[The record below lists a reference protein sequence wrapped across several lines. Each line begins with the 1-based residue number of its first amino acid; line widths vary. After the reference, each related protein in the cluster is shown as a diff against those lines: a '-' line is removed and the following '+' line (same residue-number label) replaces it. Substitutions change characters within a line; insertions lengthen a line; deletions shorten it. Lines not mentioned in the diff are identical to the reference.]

1 MGCCRKDK
9 QKTATTKKNDKT
21 KTIQTTKAEKKKST
35 TNNKEKTIIDDKNH
49 EIVAKIIEQTK
60 ENTIQQKS
68 PSSPSTNDDIFPTDN
83 ISPVKT
89 FDELKSSVGRHTKP
103 ISILLFHGQYCPFS
117 KRTIPDL
124 RRWARDNKDRIY
136 LYEANVEHATNLI
149 EYYHVRTIP
158 TLLAFEGKNLLV
170 PIWQRTASNVLSTI
184 ETAESMEIESEPDQL
199 EEILQRKL
207 NDSNNVPIVLNKK
220 GSKTNPTSNE
230 NKQEQYILIVDND
243 RPNADRSV
251 RNGSDSKRKIDQ
263 SYSIKSLASSQH
275 SSYAWNQSV
284 SSVENKSETTEL
296 IAEYRGRM
304 VSQTTFSITSSDNLL
319 KKKFRLDEYFNEKK
333 SLDDS
338 TQQIHL
344 SKSNEIFYQ
353 KHYNNPDEDHLSSSS
368 SYDRFS
374 TLIHPYMK
382 NAIAHPFNQEE
393 KLCILYFG
401 PNHCRGFEDNL
412 LLNKTS
418 SKLSLLTLK
427 SHVLIED

>member
-1 MGCCRKDK
+1 MRFTPEILPHAFLFHRF
-9 QKTATTKKNDKT
+9 Q
-21 KTIQTTKAEKKKST
+21 
-35 TNNKEKTIIDDKNH
+35 KEKTIIDDKKH
-49 EIVAKIIEQTK
+49 EIVAKLIEQTK
-60 ENTIQQKS
+60 ENTIQQKP
-68 PSSPSTNDDIFPTDN
+68 PSSSSTDDNILSTDN
-83 ISPVKT
+83 ISPVRT
-89 FDELKSSVGRHTKP
+89 FDDLKSSLERHTKP

-136 LYEANVEHATNLI
+136 LYEANVEQAINLV

-158 TLLAFEGKNLLV
+158 TLLAFEEKNLLM
-170 PIWQRTASNVLSTI
+170 PIWKRTASNVLSTI
-184 ETAESMEIESEPDQL
+184 ETAEPMEIESEPDQL

-207 NDSNNVPIVLNKK
+207 NDSN
-220 GSKTNPTSNE
+220 
-230 NKQEQYILIVDND
+230 
-243 RPNADRSV
+243 
-251 RNGSDSKRKIDQ
+251 RKIDR

-284 SSVENKSETTEL
+284 PSVENKSQTTES
-296 IAEYRGRM
+296 ITEYHGRM
-304 VSQTTFSITSSDNLL
+304 VSRTAFSITSSENLL
-319 KKKFRLDEYFNEKK
+319 KKKFGLNEYFNEKK

-353 KHYNNPDEDHLSSSS
+353 KHYNNPDEDRLSSSS
-368 SYDRFS
+368 SFDRFS
-374 TLIHPYMK
+374 TLIYPYAK

-401 PNHCRGFEDNL
+401 PNRCRGFEDNL